1 MTISQPLAVRPRTDT
16 ADAADAVV
24 RKVFRRLMWFL
35 FVLLV
40 VAFVDRINIGFA
52 ALTMNKDLGLS
63 AAAFGLSI
71 TVFYTGYALCEIP
84 SNLALARFGARVW
97 IARIMITWGIASAA
111 TAFAVG
117 MWSLYGLR
125 LLVGIAEAGFQPGMF
140 LYITYWFPQAYRA
153 RANAVFI
160 MGAPVTIAIAST
172 LSGFILGM
180 DGFLGLAGWRWL
192 FLLEGLPA
200 VVLGVVC
207 FFYLADGPA
216 EARWLT
222 AAEKALLQARLERD
236 RARVEAAAS
245 GISVLRQLAGRDV
258 VMLSIAYFGLISSL
272 NTNGTWTP
280 LIIREIA
287 PGASFV
293 AVGLLTAIPALLS
306 VAAMLF
312 WSHSSD
318 RREERAWHIRIGLL
332 IAVVGWVIVAA
343 AGVPQLRFCGLILA
357 SAGSFCALST
367 FWTLCGSILSRAA
380 GPAGM
385 ALINC
390 VGIAGGSAVT
400 PSVVGIL
407 KDWSGSFAPGIL
419 FVVLTVVLAIVLVS
433 VVAAQQR
440 EAAEAV
446 SPGGV

>member
-1 MTISQPLAVRPRTDT
+1 MTISQPLAAQPRTDA
-16 ADAADAVV
+16 ADPSDAVV
-24 RKVFRRLMWFL
+24 KKAFRRLMWFL

-40 VAFVDRINIGFA
+40 VAFIDRINIGFA
-52 ALTMNKDLGLS
+52 ALTMNRDLGLS
-63 AAAFGLSI
+63 AAAFGASI
-71 TVFYTGYALCEIP
+71 TVFYIGYALCEIP
-84 SNLALARFGARVW
+84 SNLALARFGARLW

-140 LYITYWFPQAYRA
+140 LYITYWFPQSHRA

-172 LSGFILGM
+172 MSGFILGM

-200 VVLGVVC
+200 VILGILC

-216 EARWLT
+216 QARWLSED
-222 AAEKALLQARLERD
+222 EKALLLARLDRD
-236 RARVEAAAS
+236 RAAAEQAAS
-245 GISVLRQLAGRDV
+245 GLSVLRQLGHRNV
-258 VMLSIAYFGLISSL
+258 VLMSIAYFGLISSL

-287 PGASFV
+287 PAASFV
-293 AVGLLTAIPALLS
+293 TVGLLTAFPALLG
-306 VAAMLF
+306 AAATLL

-318 RREERAWHIRIGLL
+318 RRGERAWHIRIGL
-332 IAVVGWVIVAA
+332 IVAA
-343 AGVPQLRFCGLILA
+343 VGWLLVAEAAMPGLRYVGLILV
-357 SAGSFCALST
+357 SAGSFCALSV
-367 FWTLCGSILSRAA
+367 FWTLCGLLLSRAA

-390 VGIAGGSAVT
+390 VGIAGGSAIT
-400 PSVVGIL
+400 PFVVGIL
-407 KDWSGSFAPGIL
+407 KDWTGSFAPGVL
-419 FVVLTVVLAIVLVS
+419 FVAATLVLTIALVTM
-433 VVAAQQR
+433 VAAHQR
-440 EAAEAV
+440 ATAMALEP
-446 SPGGV
+446 S

>member
-1 MTISQPLAVRPRTDT
+1 MTISQPLAARARTD
-16 ADAADAVV
+16 AVDPSDAVV
-24 RKVFRRLMWFL
+24 KKAFRRLMWFL

-40 VAFVDRINIGFA
+40 VAFIDRINIGFA
-52 ALTMNKDLGLS
+52 ALTMNRDLGLS
-63 AAAFGLSI
+63 AAAFGASI

-140 LYITYWFPQAYRA
+140 LYITYWFPQSYRA

-172 LSGFILGM
+172 MSGFILGM

-200 VVLGVVC
+200 VVLGVIC
-207 FFYLADGPA
+207 FFYLADGPGQ
-216 EARWLT
+216 ARWLS
-222 AAEKALLQARLERD
+222 AAEKALLLARLDRD
-236 RARVEAAAS
+236 RAAAEHAA
-245 GISVLRQLAGRDV
+245 GGRSVLRQLGHRNV
-258 VMLSIAYFGLISSL
+258 VLMSIAYFGLISSL

-287 PGASFV
+287 PGASFI
-293 AVGLLTAIPALLS
+293 ALGLLTALPALLGA
-306 VAAMLF
+306 AAMLF

-318 RREERAWHIRIGLL
+318 RRHERAWHIRIGLVV
-332 IAVVGWVIVAA
+332 AAVGWLLVAEA
-343 AGVPQLRFCGLILA
+343 AMPGVRYVGLILV
-357 SAGSFCALST
+357 SAGSFCALSV
-367 FWTLCGSILSRAA
+367 FWTLCGSLLSQAA

-390 VGIAGGSAVT
+390 VGIAGGSAIT
-400 PSVVGIL
+400 PFVVGVL

-419 FVVLTVVLAIVLVS
+419 FVMATVLLTIVLVS
-433 VVAAQQR
+433 LVAAHQR
-440 EAAEAV
+440 ATAGLVEAN
-446 SPGGV
+446 

>member
-1 MTISQPLAVRPRTDT
+1 
-16 ADAADAVV
+16 
-24 RKVFRRLMWFL
+24 
-35 FVLLV
+35 
-40 VAFVDRINIGFA
+40 
-52 ALTMNKDLGLS
+52 
-63 AAAFGLSI
+63 
-71 TVFYTGYALCEIP
+71 
-84 SNLALARFGARVW
+84 
-97 IARIMITWGIASAA
+97 MITWGIASAA

-140 LYITYWFPQAYRA
+140 LYITYWFPQSHRA

-172 LSGFILGM
+172 MSGFILGM

-200 VVLGVVC
+200 VILGILC
-207 FFYLADGPA
+207 LFYLADGPA
-216 EARWLT
+216 QARWLT
-222 AAEKALLQARLERD
+222 AAEKSLLQARLGRD
-236 RARVEAAAS
+236 RARAEVAAS
-245 GISVLRQLAGRDV
+245 GRSALRQLAGADV
-258 VMLSIAYFGLISSL
+258 VLMSIAYFGLISSL

-293 AVGLLTAIPALLS
+293 VVGLLTAIPALLS
-306 VAAMLF
+306 VAAMLV
-312 WSHSSD
+312 WCHSSD
-318 RREERAWHIRIGLL
+318 RRDERAWHIRIALV
-332 IAVVGWVIVAA
+332 IAALGWVIVAA
-343 AGVPQLRFCGLILA
+343 AAMPQLRFCGLILA
-357 SAGSFCALST
+357 SAGSFCALAT
-367 FWTLCGSILSRAA
+367 FWTLCGSMLSQAA

-419 FVVLTVVLAIVLVS
+419 FVVAAVVLAIVLVTM
-433 VVAAQQR
+433 VAAQQR
-440 EAAEAV
+440 AAAEALEA
-446 SPGGV
+446 G